1 MRPLGVK
8 LIAAVHWLR
17 GAAYAIGALALLGLL
32 HLGTR
37 FMSAIAND
45 TFLQRL
51 TTGLGNTLA
60 IGLLLFALFWIVLGF
75 GILGDEELGARAHA
89 RLRGDLVIVGPDETF
104 ALSNSLAHRARDRR
118 PRDRRLSGP
127 AGCEAIVYG
136 SDARLGRADQGLQNS
151 SKN

>member
-75 GILGDEELGARAHA
+75 GIWAMKNWARVRVLTLVFAVIWLLWGLMKLSHFPTPWHIA
-89 RLRGDLVIVGPDETF
+89 RVIVD
-104 ALSNSLAHRARDRR
+104 L
-118 PRDRRLSGP
+118 
-127 AGCEAIVYG
+127 AIVVYLVLP
-136 SDARLGRADQGLQNS
+136 DVKRLFTGATPA
-151 SKN
+151 